1 MITMKTDFNEN
12 ICQWKHL
19 GKGVSDFIKK
29 EKDASLSDKLHE
41 MSIDEIT
48 EFAVYDC

>member
-1 MITMKTDFNEN
+1 MITMKTDLNEN

-19 GKGVSDFIKK
+19 GKGICDFIKK
-29 EKDASLSDKLHE
+29 EKDANLSDKLHE